1 MPLRQVVVLDTCA
14 AGAAASELVKLAER
28 RELTA
33 DQRRAIELLKDATGS
48 HILMGSAA
56 DKVSYEASRYGQ
68 GLLTYALLL
77 GMRGEALDEGGR
89 LDVRKWFDTAQSRVP
104 EFAQGIGGI
113 QQPVVSSPKGQTFP
127 IALLTPEARRQIPL
141 PVLKPQLL
149 RAICLDEDDTDRL
162 GLAAAVRAQLRAESI
177 PATRGETRREPP
189 LVYLDQV
196 SGDVPDAYTPQV
208 RYWVESGGVRLRLR
222 VLLGGKR
229 VAERTFTSPA
239 RDPSEL
245 SKRVVAELIQ
255 MLPAQGK

>member
-1 MPLRQVVVLDTCA
+1 MIFH
-14 AGAAASELVKLAER
+14 ER
-28 RELTA
+28 N
-33 DQRRAIELLKDATGS
+33 QRGHDECKTRA
-48 HILMGSAA
+48 
-56 DKVSYEASRYGQ
+56 
-68 GLLTYALLL
+68 
-77 GMRGEALDEGGR
+77 DEGGR

-222 VLLGGKR
+222 VLRGQER
-229 VAERTFTSPA
+229 VERTFTSPT
-239 RDPSEL
+239 RDPGEL
-245 SKRVVAELIQ
+245 SKRVVAELIHFTAELWRGVVQ
-255 MLPAQGK
+255 AILPAMLALFRRH